1 MRSPPETAERMG
13 SGVRGDKNVDISIN
27 INAHCGFYSRSRR
40 RDNADR
46 DPGSGQEG

>member
-1 MRSPPETAERMG
+1 MRSPPETAERMAL
-13 SGVRGDKNVDISIN
+13 GVQGDKNVDIS